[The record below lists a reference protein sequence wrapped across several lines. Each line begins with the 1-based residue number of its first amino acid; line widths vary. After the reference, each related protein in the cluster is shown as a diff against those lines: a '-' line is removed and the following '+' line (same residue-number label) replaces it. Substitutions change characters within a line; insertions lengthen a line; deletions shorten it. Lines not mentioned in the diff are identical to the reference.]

1 MRVVV
6 AEDNVLLRTG
16 LVQLLNES
24 GFTVAGEVSSA
35 ETLADLVREVTPDVV
50 VLDIRMPPT
59 HTVEGLVAAQALRS
73 EHGSALGILL
83 LSHHVE
89 TRHAADLLAGG
100 ASGVGYLLK
109 DRVLDPAELADAI
122 RRIGS
127 GGSAID
133 PVIIERLL
141 RRRDHDDSLAELTPR
156 EREVLAA
163 MAEGRSNQSI
173 AEHLSISNK
182 TVESCV
188 GRIFTKLGFEE
199 RPDVH
204 RRVQAV
210 LAHLNQAPKP
220 S

>member
-1 MRVVV
+1 MRIAV
-6 AEDNVLLRTG
+6 AEDDVLLRAG
-16 LVQLLNES
+16 LVQLLDQS
-24 GFTVAGEVSSA
+24 GFSVVGEASSA
-35 ETLADLVREVTPDVV
+35 EPLADLVREVSPDVV

-59 HTVEGLVAAQALRS
+59 HTVEGLVAAQALRA

-141 RRRDHDDSLAELTPR
+141 RRRDNDDSVAQLTPR

-163 MAEGRSNQSI
+163 MATGRSNQSI
-173 AEHLSISNK
+173 AEHLFISNK

-199 RPDVH
+199 GPDVH

-210 LAHLNQAPKP
+210 LAHLNHAPEP

>member
-16 LVQLLNES
+16 LVQLLDQS
-24 GFTVAGEVSSA
+24 GFTVVGEVSSA
-35 ETLADLVREVTPDVV
+35 QPLADLVREVTPDVV

-59 HTVEGLVAAQALRS
+59 HTIEGLVAAQALRD

-89 TRHAADLLAGG
+89 TSHAADLLAGG

-109 DRVLDPAELADAI
+109 DRVLDPAELADSI

-141 RRRDHDDSLAELTPR
+141 RRRDNDDVLAELTAR

-163 MAEGRSNQSI
+163 MAAGRSNQSI
-173 AEHLSISNK
+173 AEHLFISNK

-199 RPDVH
+199 GPDVH

-210 LAHLNQAPKP
+210 LAYLNQAPEQR
-220 S
+220 